1 MHSPTRKTRCKSCP
15 VTGEQW
21 CSYMKAQASH
31 QSEPGKDQIEHLV
44 KQLYVYQELACERV
58 RRAVYVV
65 ELDYAMYGGEERAV
79 QPPPAL

>member
-1 MHSPTRKTRCKSCP
+1 
-15 VTGEQW
+15 
-21 CSYMKAQASH
+21 MKAQASH

-79 QPPPAL
+79 EPPPAL